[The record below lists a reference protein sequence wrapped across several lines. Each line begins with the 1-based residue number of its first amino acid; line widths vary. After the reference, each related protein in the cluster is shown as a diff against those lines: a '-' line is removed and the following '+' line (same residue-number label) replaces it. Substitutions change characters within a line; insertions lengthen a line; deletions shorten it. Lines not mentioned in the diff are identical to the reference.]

1 MPLDLPKSPYA
12 VLSLPHPQTLLLT
25 LSRPQALNSLPS
37 AAHHDLASIFA
48 WYDAEPSLRCCII
61 TGAGDKAFCAGAD
74 LKEWLDQVEG
84 GVRRDMPQEGF
95 GGLSR
100 RQGKKPVVAA
110 VNGVA
115 MGGGMEMLANW
126 YEGLPLC
133 VYKADIGMFTY
144 SDIVIAAQHATFALP
159 EVKRGVIALAGALPR
174 LTHTLG
180 LQHTSFLALTG
191 RTLPADS
198 PLLRPLIAQVVPASK
213 LLPTAL
219 GIAKEICGN
228 SPDSVIVTRMGI
240 RSAWEAGGV
249 EEGTVKVMGGETY
262 GRLVE
267 GENHRE
273 GLRAF
278 KEKRRVR
285 WVDSKL

>member
-1 MPLDLPKSPYA
+1 MLLDLPKSPYA
-12 VLSLPHPQTLLLT
+12 LLSLPQPQTLLVT
-25 LSRPQALNSLPS
+25 LSRPHALNSLPS

-74 LKEWLDQVEG
+74 LKEWLEQVEG
-84 GVRRDMPQEGF
+84 GVRRVMPPEGF

-100 RQGKKPVVAA
+100 RRGKKPVVAA

-115 MGGGMEMLANW
+115 MGGGMEMLAN
-126 YEGLPLC
+126 C
-133 VYKADIGMFTY
+133 
-144 SDIVIAAQHATFALP
+144 DIVIAAQHATFALP

-180 LQHTSFLALTG
+180 LHHTSLLALTG

-198 PLLRPLIAQVVPASK
+198 PLLRPLIAQIVPASK

-249 EEGTVKVMGGETY
+249 EEGTEKVMRGEAY